1 MKPKYWNKG
10 KAFLSKKDRV
20 LKRIMDTFPNEHLF
34 LNTNYYHSLI
44 NSIIGQ
50 QISVGAA
57 SSVRKKFFALN
68 RNITPTNVL
77 RIKDTS
83 MKKCGLSRQKTLYI
97 KNISHF
103 FIYKKKFIKNI
114 TSFSEIEITNNLIS
128 IKGVGQWTAHMF
140 LIFSIGSSD
149 IFPKGDLGFIKAISR
164 SYKKNIPISEDYLN
178 ALQKKWSPYNSMATW
193 YLWRSLDPL
202 PINY

>member
-10 KAFLSKKDRV
+10 KEFLSKKDKV
-20 LKRIMDTFPNEHLF
+20 LKSIIDTFPNEHLL

-57 SSVRKKFFALN
+57 SSVRKKFFTLS
-68 RNITPTNVL
+68 RNITPNNVL
-77 RIKDTS
+77 KIKDTS

-103 FIYKKKFIKNI
+103 FIYKKNFIKNI
-114 TSFSEIEITNNLIS
+114 TSFSEIEIINNLIS

-140 LIFSIGSSD
+140 LIFSIG
-149 IFPKGDLGFIKAISR
+149 
-164 SYKKNIPISEDYLN
+164 
-178 ALQKKWSPYNSMATW
+178 
-193 YLWRSLDPL
+193 
-202 PINY
+202 